1 MAAHRGQDAAFV
13 REVVHQ
19 GARSSLSGK
28 TRYYPYELP
37 RRLSIRDIQL
47 LSAFSVCELDL
58 NDLREINVWQFDNE
72 KFGLGQ
78 PMEIE
83 YSIMKLETE

>member
-1 MAAHRGQDAAFV
+1 MTLMNYLEDCPSETSNYF
-13 REVVHQ
+13 
-19 GARSSLSGK
+19 LS
-28 TRYYPYELP
+28 
-37 RRLSIRDIQL
+37 
-47 LSAFSVCELDL
+47 FSVCELDL